1 MQAVLLAGGLGTRL
15 RPLTYEIPKVLVP
28 VAGRP
33 FVDWLLDAL
42 PRDVFDEVLL
52 LTGYLGEQ
60 VEEYCGKG
68 ERYDLRINYSR
79 EPEPMGTAGALRHA
93 AAALAERFVL
103 INADTYVRLDYA
115 DLLAQHSTHVAAG
128 AIGTM
133 VVGEPYGGGASP
145 NVRLQADGLILAY
158 AKHAEAP
165 GLNGVDA
172 GVIVFERRVL
182 DYVPERRP
190 VGLEEGVFQQLSAD
204 GLLAGYRAAEP
215 FYDMGTPEGRDA
227 LADYLKSLAGSSGR
241 GDC

>member
-68 ERYDLRINYSR
+68 ERYDLRIKYSR

-93 AAALAERFVL
+93 AATWVECWV
-103 INADTYVRLDYA
+103 
-115 DLLAQHSTHVAAG
+115 SKAA
-128 AIGTM
+128 
-133 VVGEPYGGGASP
+133 
-145 NVRLQADGLILAY
+145 
-158 AKHAEAP
+158 
-165 GLNGVDA
+165 
-172 GVIVFERRVL
+172 
-182 DYVPERRP
+182 
-190 VGLEEGVFQQLSAD
+190 
-204 GLLAGYRAAEP
+204 
-215 FYDMGTPEGRDA
+215 
-227 LADYLKSLAGSSGR
+227 
-241 GDC
+241 